1 VPASGFSRIRFVGI
15 GMIACTVSRPRVYEG
30 AGVPSEIEAE
40 LASAFELVE
49 APGDAEGVVVTPA
62 VKVDAA
68 YLDAAGRQLR
78 IVANYAVGLDNV
90 DLDAARERGIVV
102 SNTPGVLTNATAEHA
117 IGLVLSLLRRI
128 GEGDRSLRRRDEWE
142 WGPDFMVGES
152 LEGKEV
158 LVVGPGRIG
167 RRVAA
172 LAEAHGARARF
183 AGRADDLLELLRT
196 ADVVSLHCPLTP
208 ETRHLIDAPAF
219 AAMRSTAVLV
229 NTARGQVV
237 DEAALVSALQAGAI
251 AGAALDVFER
261 EPTVSDEL
269 LAMENVVL
277 TPHIASAT
285 RETRHAMGMLVVS
298 ALRAV
303 LLEARTPEN
312 AV

>member
-1 VPASGFSRIRFVGI
+1 
-15 GMIACTVSRPRVYEG
+15 MIDRTVSRPRVYEG
-30 AGVPSEIEAE
+30 AGVPSEIETE
-40 LASAFELVE
+40 LAFSFELV
-49 APGDAEGVVVTPA
+49 AAAGGADGVVVTPA
-62 VKVDAA
+62 VTIDAA
-68 YLDAAGRQLR
+68 FLDAAGPQLR
-78 IVANYAVGLDNV
+78 IVANYAVGLDNI
-90 DLDAARERGIVV
+90 DLDAARERGVIV

-117 IGLVLSLLRRI
+117 IGLALALLRRI
-128 GEGDRSLRRRDEWE
+128 GEGDRSLRRHDDWE

-152 LEGKEV
+152 LEGKDV

-167 RRVAA
+167 RRAAA
-172 LAEAHGARARF
+172 LAEAHGARTAF
-183 AGRADDLLELLRT
+183 AGRTDDLLELLRT

-208 ETRHLIDAPAF
+208 ETRHLIDAAAL
-219 AAMRSTAVLV
+219 AAMKPTAMLV

-237 DEAALVSALQAGAI
+237 DEAALVSALQEGTI

-261 EPTVSDEL
+261 EPTVSEEL

-303 LLEARTPEN
+303 LLEGRTPEN

>member
-1 VPASGFSRIRFVGI
+1 MPA
-15 GMIACTVSRPRVYEG
+15 
-30 AGVPSEIEAE
+30 EIELE
-40 LASAFELVE
+40 LATHFELVASPSE
-49 APGDAEGVVVTPA
+49 AEGVVVTPA
-62 VKVDAA
+62 VRVDAA
-68 YLDAAGRQLR
+68 YLDSAGPQLR
-78 IVANYAVGLDNV
+78 VVANYAVGIDNV
-90 DLDAARERGIVV
+90 DLDAARERGVVV

-117 IGLVLSLLRRI
+117 IALVLALLRRI
-128 GEGDRSLRRRDEWE
+128 GEGDRSLRRRDHWE

-167 RRVAA
+167 RRVAE
-172 LAEAHGARARF
+172 LAHAHGARATF
-183 AGRADDLLELLRT
+183 AGRSDDLLELLPA
-196 ADVVSLHCPLTP
+196 ADVVTLHCPLTP
-208 ETRHLIDAPAF
+208 ETRHLVDAEAF
-219 AAMRSTAVLV
+219 EAMKPTAVLV

-237 DEAALVSALQAGAI
+237 DEAALVAALQEGSI
-251 AGAALDVFER
+251 AGAALDVFED
-261 EPTVSDEL
+261 EPVVSEEL

-303 LLEARTPEN
+303 LLDGRTPPN